1 VAVDRGE
8 DGDTPRRHLEG
19 LGSPDQPAPTRPTVL
34 ADPERRAAES
44 RLYFALV
51 ERVFSI
57 ARDTWSEAAPQLRT
71 TWESIKAKYEH
82 SHSEETEP
90 TSQTE
95 DGSWRGKGGRTLD
108 AGQNAEIDR
117 GYVRICEVGERA
129 IVPRIVAVE
138 AGDPTR
144 TLAGFEHRIK
154 GEGRV
159 KEKVA
164 DLLEAS
170 STLSASDAFG
180 AVVDVVRF
188 TFAYRETRYTQGVL
202 ADVDRLK
209 AEGFVL
215 GRLKN
220 TWQSDQYK
228 GVNSQW
234 LEPKSGVRFEVQF
247 HTQASLEG
255 KELTHKAYER
265 IRVITERTPA
275 AEQEAAELEAF
286 QGKVNAIVPV
296 PPDVSIIEDYRREQR
311 DD

>member
-1 VAVDRGE
+1 MAVDRGE
-8 DGDTPRRHLEG
+8 DGDPPRRHLEG
-19 LGSPDQPAPTRPTVL
+19 PGSPDQPAPTRPTVL

-57 ARDTWSEAAPQLRT
+57 ARDSWSEAAPQLRM
-71 TWESIKAKYEH
+71 TWESIKEKYK
-82 SHSEETEP
+82 HSEATEP
-90 TSQTE
+90 IPQAE

-108 AGQNAEIDR
+108 AGQNAEVTR
-117 GYVRICEVGERA
+117 GYARICEVGEGV
-129 IVPRIVAVE
+129 IVPRIVTVE

-154 GEGRV
+154 GEGRL

-164 DLLEAS
+164 DLLEPP
-170 STLSASDAFG
+170 STLTASDAFG
-180 AVVDVVRF
+180 AIVDVVRF

-202 ADVDRLK
+202 ADVERLK
-209 AEGFVL
+209 AEGFGL
-215 GRLKN
+215 DRLKN

-228 GVNSQW
+228 GINSQW

-247 HTQASLEG
+247 HTQASLEA

-311 DD
+311 NE